1 MFAVRRAMTF
11 RFDLCIIAM
20 KKVRLYA
27 VLNAV
32 NVISLSKCRVRCA
45 VIFYL
50 DIMFARR
57 RVMTFTID

>member
-1 MFAVRRAMTF
+1 
-11 RFDLCIIAM
+11 M

>member
-32 NVISLSKCRVRCA
+32 NVISLSLNVVCDARLFSILICL
-45 VIFYL
+45 L
-50 DIMFARR
+50 DD
-57 RVMTFTID
+57 V